1 MVSTTTGT
9 NKTACEEPRPIP
21 AFPTKHKLSPASDQ
35 LPGISNALEDSL
47 SGCRRARLPEV
58 HRRTQFKK
66 VVGNSM
72 KGSDSN
78 DEGEEAAAAAA
89 DEKAEVEKKILAL
102 QRIVPGGESLGVD
115 KLFEETAGYILA
127 LQFQVKALRAVT
139 SFVEGSEKE
148 KRKLGG

>member
-1 MVSTTTGT
+1 MVSSSTGS

-21 AFPTKHKLSPASDQ
+21 AFPTKHKLTRAADQ
-35 LPGISNALEDSL
+35 LPGISNALQQSL
-47 SGCRRARLPEV
+47 SGCRRARRPEV
-58 HRRTQFKK
+58 HQSKK
-66 VVGNSM
+66 AANWM
-72 KGSDSN
+72 KGS
-78 DEGEEAAAAAA
+78 EGEET
-89 DEKAEVEKKILAL
+89 DEKAEVEEKILAL

>member
-1 MVSTTTGT
+1 MVSSSTGS

-21 AFPTKHKLSPASDQ
+21 AFPTKHKLTRAADQ
-35 LPGISNALEDSL
+35 LPGISNALQQSL
-47 SGCRRARLPEV
+47 SGCRRARRPEV
-58 HRRTQFKK
+58 HQSKK
-66 VVGNSM
+66 AANWM
-72 KGSDSN
+72 KGS
-78 DEGEEAAAAAA
+78 EGEESAAVA

-102 QRIVPGGESLGVD
+102 QRIVPGGEALGVD

>member
-1 MVSTTTGT
+1 MVSSSTGS

-21 AFPTKHKLSPASDQ
+21 AFPTKHKLTRAADQ
-35 LPGISNALEDSL
+35 LPGISNALQQSL
-47 SGCRRARLPEV
+47 YGCRRARRPEV
-58 HRRTQFKK
+58 HQSKK
-66 VVGNSM
+66 AANWM
-72 KGSDSN
+72 KGN
-78 DEGEEAAAAAA
+78 EGEESAVA